1 MTYIGSRRF
10 PRFSAHIKWLIWEW
24 TFNLAIPSPAWVRK
38 LCILNN
44 LNFFTP
50 NVLNWLI
57 TIVQGLIRS
66 VTHKCREYEKILTT
80 FSSLPIY
87 KLTRI
92 SISYKFVRWNDD
104 YLLKF
109 FRLFSW
115 QILGIDSLDLPY
127 VFSYEIKFSIGW
139 ATMLPNRVNFS

>member
-44 LNFFTP
+44 LNFFTLP

-66 VTHKCREYEKILTT
+66 VTYSATARIWKNFNHLFQSANLQVDSYLHLVQIGKMKWWLPLII
-80 FSSLPIY
+80 FSALQLANIRYRFIGPT
-87 KLTRI
+87 LRI
-92 SISYKFVRWNDD
+92 FIRD
-104 YLLKF
+104 
-109 FRLFSW
+109 
-115 QILGIDSLDLPY
+115 
-127 VFSYEIKFSIGW
+127 
-139 ATMLPNRVNFS
+139 